1 MNRNRIASIVFLAVS
16 LAWAPWWV
24 TVAAVVGFII
34 VFPDPFEA
42 LAAAYI
48 ADNLYGTRTGSF
60 APDHAFLVVSSV
72 LMLASYWIRDRMR
85 VAAL

>member
-1 MNRNRIASIVFLAVS
+1 MNNKRVASIALLAVS
-16 LAWAPWWV
+16 LAWAPWWL
-24 TVAAVVGFII
+24 TVALIIGFII
-34 VFPDPFEA
+34 IFPDPFEA

-60 APDHAFLVVSSV
+60 APDHAFLVVSSA